1 MFNKIKHFFYFPI
14 ASYFAFFAAIRL
26 KIWKPKIVVITGSS
40 GKTTLLHLVES
51 QLGTIAKYSHKANSS
66 FGIPFDILGLRRKDL
81 TIFEW
86 PWLFVLAPVSIF
98 KKLPKEK
105 IYVVEADCDRSGE
118 GKFLST
124 LLKPEVTLW
133 VNVSRTHSANFD
145 KKDFKSIEEAI
156 AYEFGYFAENTKSF
170 LIVNAENHLINGQL
184 GRATSTVKSISMA
197 NDLQKYEIS
206 LVGTRFETKRGNF
219 TFPYLLPKETATS
232 ILMSLELNGYF
243 GIKEDKTFK
252 NFNMPPGRSSFYK
265 GVKNTTIVDST
276 YNSNLDSVSAVL
288 GMFGQIKSGRK
299 WAVLGDML
307 EQGELE
313 KEEHEE
319 LANEILKYKYEKI
332 ILMGPRVIKYTYPKM
347 VKFLPRTGAIENFLG
362 PKEVL
367 DFLNLNIKGGEIIL
381 FKGARFLEGV
391 IENLLKDKK
400 DTKTLARREKVWEI
414 RRKKWGL

>member
-1 MFNKIKHFFYFPI
+1 MFQKIKRLLYFSI
-14 ASYFAFFAAIRL
+14 AGYFAFFAKIRL
-26 KIWKPKIVVITGSS
+26 KKWNPRIVIITGSS

-51 QLGTIAKYSHKANSS
+51 QLGDKARYSHHANSS
-66 FGIPFDILGLRRKDL
+66 IGIPFDILGLYRKDL
-81 TIFEW
+81 IFSEW
-86 PWLFVLAPVSIF
+86 PMLFLLTPFKIFSPIPNESIY
-98 KKLPKEK
+98 
-105 IYVVEADCDRSGE
+105 IVEADCDRSGE

-124 LLKPEVTLW
+124 LLKPEVTVW

-145 KKDFKSIEEAI
+145 KKDFKSIDEAI
-156 AYEFGYFAENTKSF
+156 AYEFGYFAENTKS
-170 LIVNAENHLINGQL
+170 LVVVNADNAMISEQL
-184 GRATSTVKSISMA
+184 TRVTSSIKSISIA
-197 NDLQKYEIS
+197 TDLQEYEIS
-206 LVGTRFETKRGNF
+206 LVGTLFKTKRGNF
-219 TFPYLLPKETATS
+219 IFPYLLPKETATS
-232 ILMSLELNGYF
+232 ILISLELNSYF
-243 GIKEDKTFK
+243 GIKGDKTFK

-288 GMFGQIKSGRK
+288 EMFGQIKSGRK

-319 LANEILKYKYEKI
+319 LANEILKYKFEKI

-347 VKFLPRTGAIENFLG
+347 VKLVPSKGATETFLG

-367 DFLNLNIKGGEIIL
+367 NFLNSNLKGGEIIL

-400 DTKTLARREKVWEI
+400 DIKTLARRERVWEI